1 MSAALSPFRSLARV
15 FSRMVAGLENRRAAK
30 ALMHLDARGL
40 ADIGLTRGAVESVFA
55 NTSALEDPT
64 PQLSRI
70 ATRFGQVAHEGPAR
84 SGRESAASPEPEAD
98 KRRFDSLPSVRPA
111 FL

>member
-1 MSAALSPFRSLARV
+1 MSAVSSPFRSLVRVMARV
-15 FSRMVAGLENRRAAK
+15 VAGLENRRAAK

-40 ADIGLTRGAVESVFA
+40 ADIGLTRDAVESVFA
-55 NTSALEDPT
+55 NTSAFDDPT

-70 ATRFGQVAHEGPAR
+70 AARFGQVPGKDPAPT
-84 SGRESAASPEPEAD
+84 GRESAASPEPEAD

-111 FL
+111 LA

>member
-1 MSAALSPFRSLARV
+1 MSTAGSLFRSLSNATLCVVRA
-15 FSRMVAGLENRRAAK
+15 MENRRAAK

-40 ADIGLTRGAVESVFA
+40 ADIGLTHSAVADAFA

-70 ATRFGQVAHEGPAR
+70 AARRGTSPAV
-84 SGRESAASPEPEAD
+84 RENVPSPSREQATAWTGT
-98 KRRFDSLPSVRPA
+98 LPSAGSLAVS
-111 FL
+111 